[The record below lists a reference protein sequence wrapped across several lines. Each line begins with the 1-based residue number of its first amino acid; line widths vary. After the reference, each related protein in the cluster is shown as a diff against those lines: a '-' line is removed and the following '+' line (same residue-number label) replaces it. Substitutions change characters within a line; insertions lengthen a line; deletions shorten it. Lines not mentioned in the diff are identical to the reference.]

1 MAEAFKVINRTT
13 KNGIEMKDTRT
24 GEFAQACLVMQL
36 FMQAQ
41 ADLIKEKFAIFPAGR
56 RDELRRLGSAM
67 WEEVAAMLAEAEA
80 QQAALQEPA
89 FAAFK
94 AKLLQQVEA

>member
-1 MAEAFKVINRTT
+1 
-13 KNGIEMKDTRT
+13 
-24 GEFAQACLVMQL
+24 MQV

-41 ADLIKEKFAIFPAGR
+41 ADLIKEKFAIFPEGR

-67 WEEVAAMLAEAEA
+67 WEEVEAMMAEAEA

-89 FAAFK
+89 FVAFK
-94 AKLLQQVEA
+94 AKLLRKQKTARSSKNAGVRA